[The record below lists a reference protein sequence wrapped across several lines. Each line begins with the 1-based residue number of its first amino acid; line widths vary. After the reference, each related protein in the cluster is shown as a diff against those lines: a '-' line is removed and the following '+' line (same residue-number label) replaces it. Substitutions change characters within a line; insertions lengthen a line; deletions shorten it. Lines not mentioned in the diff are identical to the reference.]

1 MITLSYKSGNNVH
14 YSNGDTTMNVFG
26 EPITEMINLQAISSK
41 EPDIKN
47 ISWPGEY
54 DFAGIAVTGIG
65 HNQTENVSYLLVYD
79 NIKTA
84 FVVAP
89 LHDWSEHDIEML
101 GDVDILVLPVAS
113 GKLVQKLV
121 DEIDPRVLVLVP
133 GDAPEE
139 LADAQKAVGVSGK
152 EPQAEYK
159 LKGNLPAEGRE
170 VIVFG

>member
-1 MITLSYKSGNNVH
+1 
-14 YSNGDTTMNVFG
+14 MNVFG
-26 EPITEMINLQAISSK
+26 EPITDMINLQAHPSK

-65 HNQTENVSYLLVYD
+65 HNESKNVSYILVHD
-79 NIKTA
+79 SIKTA
-84 FVVAP
+84 FIVAP
-89 LHDWSEHDIEML
+89 LHDWNEHDIEVL
-101 GDVDILVLPVAS
+101 GDIDILVLPVAE

-133 GDAPEE
+133 GDAPEK
-139 LADAQKAVGVSGK
+139 LADAQKSVGAIAK
-152 EPQAEYK
+152 EPQSEYK

-170 VIVFG
+170 VVVFG